1 MNSRDIVPDGM
12 NPVSRKLIKAR
23 YIVNLSWMALFAIAA
38 GVAGYFLHW
47 SFYIIAGVFVALI
60 FWLLWLIPSQVKL
73 MGWQETDD
81 ELLITKGRLWHRFTV
96 VPYGRIQFVDVS
108 SGPIA
113 RMYGLKAVKLHTASA
128 GTDAT
133 VKGLEADTADALR
146 ERLADK
152 ARERMSG
159 L

>member
-1 MNSRDIVPDGM
+1 MSSRDVVPEGM
-12 NPVSRKLIKAR
+12 NPVSPHLTRAR
-23 YIVNLSWMALFAIAA
+23 YIVNISWMVILAVAA
-38 GVAGYFLHW
+38 AVAGYFLHW
-47 SFYIIAGVFVALI
+47 SLYILAGVFVALI
-60 FWLLWLIPSQVKL
+60 FWLLWLIPAQVKL
-73 MGWQETDD
+73 MGWQETGD

-113 RMYGLKAVKLHTASA
+113 RIYGLKTVKLHTASA

-133 VKGLEADTADALR
+133 IKGLEGDTADALR

>member
-1 MNSRDIVPDGM
+1 MNSRDVVPDGM

-23 YIVNLSWMALFAIAA
+23 YIVNLSWMAFFTIAA

-113 RMYGLKAVKLHTASA
+113 RMYGLKSVKQIGRASC
-128 GTDAT
+128 
-133 VKGLEADTADALR
+133 R
-146 ERLADK
+146 ERV
-152 ARERMSG
+152 
-159 L
+159 

>member
-1 MNSRDIVPDGM
+1 MNSRDVVPDGM
-12 NPVSRKLIKAR
+12 NPVSRNLIKAR
-23 YIVNLSWMALFAIAA
+23 YIVNLSWLGVLAIAA
-38 GVAGYFLHW
+38 GIAGYFLHW
-47 SFYIIAGVFVALI
+47 SFYIGAGVLVALI
-60 FWLLWLIPSQVKL
+60 LGVLWLIPSQIRL
-73 MGWQETDD
+73 MGWQETED

-113 RMYGLKAVKLHTASA
+113 RMYGLKTVKLHTASA

-146 ERLADK
+146 GRLADK

>member
-1 MNSRDIVPDGM
+1 MSSRDVVPKGM
-12 NPVSRKLIKAR
+12 NPVSPDLTKAR
-23 YIVNLSWMALFAIAA
+23 YIVSLSWMVVLALAA
-38 GVAGYFLHW
+38 GIAGYFLHW
-47 SFYIIAGVFVALI
+47 SLYIAAGVCVAVI

-73 MGWQETDD
+73 MGWQETND

-108 SGPIA
+108 SGPVT
-113 RMYGLKAVKLHTASA
+113 RMLGLKTVKLHTASA

-133 VKGLEADTADALR
+133 IKGLEADTADALR
-146 ERLADK
+146 ARLADK

>member
-1 MNSRDIVPDGM
+1 MSSRDVVPEGM
-12 NPVSRKLIKAR
+12 NPVSPDLTNAR
-23 YIVNLSWMALFAIAA
+23 YIVNLSWMAILAIGA
-38 GVAGYFLHW
+38 GIAGYFLHW
-47 SFYIIAGVFVALI
+47 SFYIAAGVFVALI

-113 RMYGLKAVKLHTASA
+113 RMYGLKTVKLHTASA

-133 VKGLEADTADALR
+133 IKGLESETADALR
-146 ERLADK
+146 ERLAEK

>member
-1 MNSRDIVPDGM
+1 MSSRDVVPEGM
-12 NPVSRKLIKAR
+12 NPVSPDLTKAR
-23 YIVNLSWMALFAIAA
+23 YIVSLSWMVVLALAA

-47 SFYIIAGVFVALI
+47 SLYIAAGVCVAVI

-73 MGWQETDD
+73 MGWQETND

-108 SGPIA
+108 SGPVT
-113 RMYGLKAVKLHTASA
+113 RMLGLKTVELHTASA

-133 VKGLEADTADALR
+133 IKGLEADTADALR
-146 ERLADK
+146 ARLADK